1 MRKRILPVLLVALVV
16 LGSVVMAVGT
26 ERNIVPDM
34 NFTGDAI
41 HLSLDDAIEIMK
53 TKGSRAEAAALNK
66 ASDEAIAKGHKES
79 AESISEY
86 LRRLSEPMP
95 VLDSEGK
102 PVFGSD
108 GKPLMTTAPISIV
121 AAAEAGERRK
131 LTKNNEVEARFCKGA
146 GGSQLSG
153 RAQ

>member
-86 LRRLSEPMP
+86 LRNLASDAYDKVTISEIAQQ
-95 VLDSEGK
+95 K
-102 PVFGSD
+102 P
-108 GKPLMTTAPISIV
+108 A
-121 AAAEAGERRK
+121 ERRK
-131 LTKNNEVEARFCKGA
+131 LTRK
-146 GGSQLSG
+146 
-153 RAQ
+153 